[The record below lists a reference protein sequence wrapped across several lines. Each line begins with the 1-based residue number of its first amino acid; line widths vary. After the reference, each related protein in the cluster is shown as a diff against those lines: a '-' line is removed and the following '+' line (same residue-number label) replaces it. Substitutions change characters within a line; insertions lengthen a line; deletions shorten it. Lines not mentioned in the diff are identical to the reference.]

1 MTASLPHM
9 PRLCAALLAVVVGLL
24 ASPTAAQADEIEIID
39 LETCKRST
47 LRVAEVVS
55 ETWAKVSYRV
65 KRPGRGPV
73 EEIDTIRV
81 VAVRRGGGE
90 RVDSARAALRQRN
103 YREAVKVSQSLCGG
117 GWTTTVDEDGI
128 EQRVYNSFNKNDPK
142 GSKKRKN
149 WKSEYGHFLYAKS
162 LTKQGLAEKNKDVIG
177 DALLALDDVPVS
189 GAADKQTSGGFLGRF
204 KGGNSR
210 FYGEALALKA
220 QALTFLG
227 KHDEAKTVFDSLS
240 QDAMRVPLSP
250 QWSFVAATGGGHIAE
265 AKGDLKAAVSAY
277 SRAASSL
284 LAILGTEKHRCH
296 QLELG
301 RYFARARALAI
312 RVKLKEAERTN
323 NKGLYVQLGKEL
335 QNETPARLKTK
346 YQSKPK
352 AVLSAI
358 MVGAQDPEVRAISSI
373 GLGLA
378 NFHAGKFEDA
388 VVSFR
393 EVTVVHFRRAE
404 QVAQA
409 YYYLG
414 QAAEQAAKKANAKT
428 KTMYETMAKEAK
440 EALRTTFRQT
450 EWANK

>member
-1 MTASLPHM
+1 MTASSSN
-9 PRLCAALLAVVVGLL
+9 PRRCAAILAVVVGLL
-24 ASPTAAQADEIEIID
+24 ASPTVAHADEIVVLD

-47 LRVAEVVS
+47 MRVAEIVS
-55 ETWAKVSYRV
+55 ETWATVSYRL
-65 KRPGRGPV
+65 KREGRGPV
-73 EEIDTIRV
+73 EEIQTINV
-81 VAVRRGGGE
+81 VAVRRGDGD
-90 RVDSARAALRQRN
+90 RVEGARAALRQRN
-103 YREAVKVSQSLCGG
+103 YREAISLAQSLCGG
-117 GWTTTVDEDGI
+117 GWTTTVDENGI
-128 EQRVYNSFNKNDPK
+128 EKRVYNSFDKNDPSS
-142 GSKKRKN
+142 GRKRPD
-149 WKSEYGHFLYAKS
+149 WKSEYGHFLYAKA
-162 LTKQGLAEKNKDVIG
+162 LTKQGLAERKKDVVEA
-177 DALLALDDVPVS
+177 ALLALDDLPVP
-189 GAADKQTSGGFLGRF
+189 GADAKQTSGGFLGRF

-210 FYGEALALKA
+210 FYGEAMALKA

-227 KHDEAKTVFDSLS
+227 QYDEAKDVFVTLS
-240 QDAMRVPLSP
+240 QDAMRVPLAP
-250 QWSFVAATGGGHIAE
+250 QWAYVAATGGGHIAE
-265 AKGDLKAAVSAY
+265 AKGDLKAAVSEY

-301 RYFARARALAI
+301 RFFARARALAI

-335 QNETPARLKTK
+335 AAETPAQLKTK

-352 AVLSAI
+352 AVLTAI

-373 GLGLA
+373 GMGLA
-378 NFHAGKFEDA
+378 DFHAGRFEDA
-388 VVSFR
+388 VIAFR

-414 QAAEQAAKKANAKT
+414 QAAEQAAKKANPKT
-428 KTMYETMAKEAK
+428 KTMYESMAKEAK